1 MIKKHFEGNSKR
13 ALNIVWNA
21 AGRYDFEPPFLAFY
35 SNGKPDQYFN
45 MIIGLT
51 VKWFDIN
58 QIVAFFSIYLF

>member
-51 VKWFDIN
+51 VK
-58 QIVAFFSIYLF
+58 